1 MPNDDVIWFRQRAKR
16 QCRIRL
22 PAGTEFA
29 SAWRYLGDHNADR
42 RRVLIWRIPLG
53 EPGRNMFA
61 DGLMRIPFLAL
72 ADETIEDDD
81 DVLLKILDEIMR
93 DAAKQESV
101 QGFIRTGGGTVPVQ

>member
-1 MPNDDVIWFRQRAKR
+1 MPNDDVVWFRQRAKR

-29 SAWRYLGDHNADR
+29 AAWRYLGDHNADR
-42 RRVLIWRIPLG
+42 RRVLVWRVPKDN
-53 EPGRNMFA
+53 PGRSIVP

-81 DVLLKILDEIMR
+81 AVLLKILGEIMR
-93 DAAKQESV
+93 DAEQQESV